1 MKKMMLGLVMAMAVS
16 ATAFAGGYNPFHNA
30 YEAAAHYER
39 TPGKAQLVY
48 VVVDENKA
56 PLANATVNYFDNQGV
71 KHNVTTDNEGKAR
84 LVFTEGKAY
93 VQISSVTIGGNEL
106 SAIGDDTT
114 EDVDYEDIREGEVKY
129 NVLQKAPAKNIVY
142 IYDAD

>member
-48 VVVDENKA
+48 VVVDENRA
-56 PLANATVNYFDNQGV
+56 PLANAAVNYFDYQGV
-71 KHNVTTDNEGKAR
+71 KHTVTTDAEGKAR
-84 LVFTEGKAY
+84 LVFTQGNAY
-93 VQISSVTIGGNEL
+93 VQVSSVAIGG
-106 SAIGDDTT
+106 SDMAVIGDDTT
-114 EDVDYEDIREGEVKY
+114 EDIDFKDIREGEVKY
-129 NVLQKAPAKNIVY
+129 NVLQKNTAKNIVY

>member
-56 PLANATVNYFDNQGV
+56 PVAGAEVGYVDYQGNKKVV
-71 KHNVTTDNEGKAR
+71 KTDAEGKAR
-84 LVFTEGKAY
+84 LVFTEGRAY
-93 VQISSVTIGGNEL
+93 VQLTDVSYGGNVLRVVGE
-106 SAIGDDTT
+106 DVT
-114 EDVDYEDIREGEVKY
+114 EDVDFEDIREGDVQY
-129 NVLQKAPAKNIVY
+129 NVLQKAAGKDVAY
-142 IYDAD
+142 VYDAD